1 MELNNLSF
9 VGFGQRFKA
18 TSPNG
23 RFVDGAAAINGYVL
37 SHIEAHGKNI
47 FYVHEPNFKTL
58 SLFMILLEEFG
69 EGLENEMDGCYC
81 KLRG

>member
-1 MELNNLSF
+1 MELNNLLF
-9 VGFGQRFKA
+9 CGCGQRFKA

-47 FYVHEPNFKTL
+47 FYVHGPNFKTL
-58 SLFMILLEEFG
+58 SHSMILLEEFVK
-69 EGLENEMDGCYC
+69 GLENEMDGC
-81 KLRG
+81 

>member
-1 MELNNLSF
+1 MQLNNLSF
-9 VGFGQRFKA
+9 FGFGQRFKA

-58 SLFMILLEEFG
+58 SLFI
-69 EGLENEMDGCYC
+69 
-81 KLRG
+81 